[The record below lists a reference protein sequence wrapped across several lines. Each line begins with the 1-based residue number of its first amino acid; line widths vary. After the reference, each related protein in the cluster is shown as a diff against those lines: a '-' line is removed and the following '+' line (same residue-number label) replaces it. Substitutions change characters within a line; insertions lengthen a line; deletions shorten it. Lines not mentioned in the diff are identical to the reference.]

1 MQPVAR
7 NLNFPTSVT
16 LDAEGR
22 MYIAESGVAFDGAP
36 SGGAVSRVNPDG
48 TLTRLYDGLRSPV
61 NGLAYSNGSLFIS
74 EGGYPGRISR
84 LSLTSAEWQTVVD
97 DLPGFGNY
105 HTNMCAIGPE
115 DGKLYFSQGAMTNS
129 GIIGLDSHDL
139 GWLRKVP
146 HNHDI
151 PGYDITLTG
160 FNLETIDPEAEDG
173 RRVRT
178 GAFVPFGT
186 PTVAGQHIRGRVP
199 CTSSVMRCNP
209 DGTGLELVAWGLR
222 NAYGL
227 GFLADGRLLATEQG
241 ADDRGSRPVVN
252 CPDFLYEVRKGS
264 WYGWPDFI
272 GGIPVTDARFRDGS
286 GPVAEFL
293 LANHAE
299 LPGPE
304 SPLLE
309 FELNSSAVKFAVV
322 PAHFGRW
329 EGNLVVAMFGDEG
342 PLTSATQSRVG
353 RKLVRVDP
361 SDWSVHPTKTLP
373 LKRPIDVAFA
383 RCGSAAFVLDF
394 GDFEITPEKGVAAR
408 AGSGALWKLSQD
420 FMEF

>member
-7 NLNFPTSVT
+7 DLNFPTSVT
-16 LDAEGR
+16 LDPEGGI
-22 MYIAESGVAFDGAP
+22 YIAESGVAFDGAP
-36 SGGAVSRVNPDG
+36 GGGVVSRVNPDG
-48 TLTRLYDGLRSPV
+48 TLTRLLEGLRSPV
-61 NGLAYSNGSLFIS
+61 NGLAYSDGWLFIS

-84 LSLTSAEWQTVVD
+84 LSLRTAEWLTVVD

-105 HTNMCAIGPE
+105 HTNMCAIDPQ
-115 DGKLYFSQGAMTNS
+115 GKLYFSQGAMTNS

-160 FNLETIDPEAEDG
+160 FNLETVDPEAEDG

-186 PTVAGQHIRGRVP
+186 PTVPGQRIRGRVP

-227 GFLADGRLLATEQG
+227 GFLPDGRLLVTEQG

-252 CPDFLYEVRKGS
+252 CPDFLYEVRMGA

-272 GGIPVTDARFRDGS
+272 GGIPVTNARFRDGS
-286 GPVAEFL
+286 ELVAEFL

-299 LPGPE
+299 LPRPE

-322 PAHFGRW
+322 PPRFGLW

-361 SDWSVHPTKTLP
+361 KDWSVHATKALP
-373 LKRPIDVAFA
+373 LNRPIDVAFA
-383 RCGSAAFVLDF
+383 PSGSAAFVLDF
-394 GDFEITPEKGVAAR
+394 GHFEITPEKGVAAR
-408 AGSGALWKLSQD
+408 AGSGGLWKLPAD
-420 FMEF
+420 FMDA